1 MSGILRGVWVISLVS
16 LGSTQVISQA
26 QAGSTP
32 CCCWFWSF
40 CEMLGALGT
49 TDCPLTNKYPL
60 LGILQGIQVCHTIP
74 SLHASTSSCLQNQ
87 YTLKLRS
94 VCQHKVQPWPLLE
107 YNFWYLQGN
116 RRFYISDAYLC
127 LYIFYFN
134 VYFICTG
141 VLPACVCTTFMPN
154 AVQGSRCL

>member
-1 MSGILRGVWVISLVS
+1 MSGILRGFESFLWSASVAHTSYFPSSGWLHTVLLLVLVILWN
-16 LGSTQVISQA
+16 A
-26 QAGSTP
+26 R
-32 CCCWFWSF
+32 
-40 CEMLGALGT
+40 ALGT

-60 LGILQGIQVCHTIP
+60 LGILQGVQVCHTIP